1 MIFLTFLSGHSKV
14 FVQKNFQ
21 NSTTSTTFQSRCSD
35 DVIEQDMGENNK
47 PPLAAEVVSDCC
59 PNEKREDGVT
69 YKEPSEQRELQT
81 AVLHSNDLAADK
93 PAGLCSYRL

>member
-1 MIFLTFLSGHSKV
+1 M

-35 DVIEQDMGENNK
+35 EVMEQDMSENNK
-47 PPLAAEVVSDCC
+47 PMLVSEVVSDCC
-59 PNEKREDGVT
+59 PKTNEKREDGIA

-81 AVLHSNDLAADK
+81 AVLHSNNLAADK
-93 PAGLCSYRL
+93 PTGLFSYRL

>member
-1 MIFLTFLSGHSKV
+1 MSGDPKV

-21 NSTTSTTFQSRCSD
+21 NSTTSMTFQSRCSD
-35 DVIEQDMGENNK
+35 EVMEQDMDENNK